1 MKTLLTLIASAF
13 LLASNI
19 AVAQE
24 QQAPSGTMMPEQQGQ
39 GMQGMMGRGMMGQGM
54 MRKGMMDHG
63 MGMRL
68 VMILMDTDGDGA
80 VSLEE
85 FQSAHARIFKQVD
98 ANKDGKITLEEVQ
111 AFFRGGPSTPNK

>member
-1 MKTLLTLIASAF
+1 MRTLLTLIASA
-13 LLASNI
+13 LLASSV

-24 QQAPSGTMMPEQQGQ
+24 QQAPSETTMPDQGGQ
-39 GMQGMMGRGMMGQGM
+39 RMMGCPGMMGHGMMHRRMIG
-54 MRKGMMDHG
+54 HG

-68 VMILMDTDGDGA
+68 LFILMDTDGDGA

-98 ANKDGKITLEEVQ
+98 ANKDGKITLEEIQ
-111 AFFRGGPSTPNK
+111 AFFHGGPPTSNQ